1 MKSVVYCI
9 AVFLIFCVGCKKKQG
24 NDIEVNSNTTVLDS
38 TSKEKI
44 KVSLLALSPEA
55 KKELEDFEDFQH
67 LSTLLQTMRNSNPYY
82 VQKYADS
89 VKSGVMAFSDN
100 RSARLKVNAIDSRI
114 TVLSTRSAL
123 LSQHAQKQTVDSK
136 TLLDANEELIK
147 GYNSLVI
154 QLNELALAI
163 PDNIR
168 EELLQD
174 SEIVRDTI
182 L

>member
-1 MKSVVYCI
+1 MKSGLYCI
-9 AVFLIFCVGCKKKQG
+9 AVFLIFCIGCKKEEG
-24 NDIEVNSNTTVLDS
+24 NLIDANSNATVLDS
-38 TSKEKI
+38 TSTEKI
-44 KVSLLALSPEA
+44 TVSLLELSSEA

-67 LSTLLQTMRNSNPYY
+67 LSALLQTMRDSNPYY

-100 RSARLKVNAIDSRI
+100 RSARLKVNSIDSRI

-123 LSQHAQKQTVDSK
+123 LLQHAQKQTVDSK
-136 TLLDANEELIK
+136 TILNANEELIK